1 MKIESKPRHKENH
14 ETAHIR
20 QDTERQDGKKV
31 PERSLEKELKGD
43 AKASILDMIRETLT
57 NPKEFFSNKLSVD
70 KFSYVKKKIESDK
83 KHEETEKKK
92 IEAKH
97 NKQEKIQDKNL
108 RKLIKKRIIEKR
120 TKSQRKRFFE
130 DHIEKAGLDVKLSD
144 VQKKILTNA
153 VILALAEM
161 ILLLAFNLS
170 IGAGLFKIMI
180 DSFLVFT
187 LGIVLNYNI
196 LFLSFFVYIDIK
208 IYQRKKAV
216 EEVLPEYLQLVAA
229 NISAGI
235 PIDQSLWLAVR
246 PQFGVLSKEIEIVA
260 KKSLTGTNLNEAL
273 LEFSNKYDSILLK
286 RTIHLI
292 IEGIEAGGPLAQLL
306 ERITTDIIE
315 TKIMK
320 KEMAANVMTYVI
332 FITFASIVAAP
343 FMFGL
348 ANQLVVIITNLMS
361 SLDIS
366 SMQSSVFTITQDAI
380 RISDFQIFSVVLLS
394 VTAIFSGM
402 IISVIKNGNVRDGL
416 QNIPVLIAVSL
427 VIYFIAIKAMG
438 MLFAGMF

>member
-1 MKIESKPRHKENH
+1 MRIEHKK
-14 ETAHIR
+14 
-20 QDTERQDGKKV
+20 TESESGKKDK
-31 PERSLEKELKGD
+31 ERRSREEYDSRD
-43 AKASILDMIRETLT
+43 AKRNDAGNAIKGKNTPDNNFSIDTKKIREVFNLDT
-57 NPKEFFSNKLSVD
+57 FRFDKL
-70 KFSYVKKKIESDK
+70 SYVKNKIESDK
-83 KHEETEKKK
+83 KHEEHEIKRKEEEHK
-92 IEAKH
+92 
-97 NKQEKIQDKNL
+97 KQEKIQDKNL
-108 RKLIKKRIIEKR
+108 RKLIKKKIKEKK
-120 TKSQRKRFFE
+120 TGGQRKRFFE
-130 DHIEKAGLDVKLSD
+130 DNIEKAGLEIKLPD
-144 VQKKILTNA
+144 LQKKILIVSSVMVILEAILLIIFNA
-153 VILALAEM
+153 VNGAGIFQIIFDS
-161 ILLLAFNLS
+161 ILLLA
-170 IGAGLFKIMI
+170 
-180 DSFLVFT
+180 
-187 LGIVLNYNI
+187 LGIVLHYNVI
-196 LFLSFFVYIDIK
+196 MLSFFTYIDIK

-273 LEFSNKYDSILLK
+273 MEFSKKYDSVLLK

-292 IEGIEAGGPLAQLL
+292 IEGIDAGGPLANLL

-348 ANQLVVIITNLMS
+348 ANQLVNIITNLMG
-361 SLDIS
+361 SLDLS
-366 SMQSSVFTITQDAI
+366 NMQSSSFAISKDAI
-380 RISDFQIFSVVLLS
+380 LIGDFQIFSVVLLS

-402 IISVIKNGNVRDGL
+402 IISVIKNGNIRDGL
-416 QNIPVLIAVSL
+416 QNIPVLIGISL
-427 VIYFIAIKAMG
+427 AIYLVAIKLLGLM
-438 MLFAGMF
+438 FAGMF

>member
-1 MKIESKPRHKENH
+1 MKIENKKKQKEKPQETHKAASIEN
-14 ETAHIR
+14 EIR
-20 QDTERQDGKKV
+20 AVSPDKV
-31 PERSLEKELKGD
+31 PVISRLKEIIK
-43 AKASILDMIRETLT
+43 
-57 NPKEFFSNKLSVD
+57 NPKEFLKGFKQD

-83 KHEETEKKK
+83 KHEETAKKK
-92 IEAKH
+92 IEEKH

-108 RKLIKKRIIEKR
+108 RKLIKKKIIEKR

-144 VQKKILTNA
+144 VQKKIISNSI
-153 VILALAEM
+153 ILAFAEL
-161 ILLLAFNLS
+161 ILLLAFNIS
-170 IGAGLFKIMI
+170 SGVGVWKIII
-180 DSFLVFT
+180 DSFLILI
-187 LGIVLNYNI
+187 LGTVLNYNI
-196 LFLSFFVYIDIK
+196 IFLSFFIYIDIK
-208 IYQRKKAV
+208 IYKRKKDV

-273 LEFSNKYDSILLK
+273 LEFSKKYDSVLLK

-292 IEGIEAGGPLAQLL
+292 IEGIEAGGPLALLL

-332 FITFASIVAAP
+332 FIMFASIVAAP

-348 ANQLVVIITNLMS
+348 ANQLVVIITNLMG
-361 SLDIS
+361 SLDLS
-366 SMQSSVFTITQDAI
+366 SSQSSVFTITQDAI
-380 RISDFQIFSVVLLS
+380 RIADFQIFSVVLLS

-416 QNIPVLIAVSL
+416 QNIPVLIVVSL
-427 VIYFIAIKAMG
+427 VIYFIAVKSMG